1 MRFEQPICLTGI
13 KVGAAPSTGGP
24 LGGAPYI
31 HLFAADLTTL
41 SSARFSLLTQHCML
55 PTTGTKAVRLEVRMQ
70 CCWRPALP
78 SFCLVPPAPC
88 ACNAVSQQQ
97 Q

>member
-1 MRFEQPICLTGI
+1 MGTLQVRFEQPICLTGI

-41 SSARFSLLTQHCML
+41 SSARFSLLTQHCTL
-55 PTTGTKAVRLEVRMQ
+55 PTTGTKAVRLEVLLQR
-70 CCWRPALP
+70 C
-78 SFCLVPPAPC
+78 
-88 ACNAVSQQQ
+88 
-97 Q
+97 